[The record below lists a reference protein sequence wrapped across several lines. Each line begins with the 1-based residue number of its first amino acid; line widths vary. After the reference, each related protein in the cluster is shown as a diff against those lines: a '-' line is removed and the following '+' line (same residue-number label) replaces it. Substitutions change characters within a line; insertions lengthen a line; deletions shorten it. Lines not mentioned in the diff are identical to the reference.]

1 TGWKGCG
8 KWVGGKEIQQR
19 GPNLP
24 HDEGRRQSLGP
35 QPPQCHRKE
44 SWLDPELRLLQRHE
58 RRGLCMGQGE
68 ARSLH
73 RETRRGRA
81 RQQHEAVWRAHIG
94 RGPCQGD
101 CVLGIAH
108 YQLSGY
114 VTFPIPEN
122 GHSPHNSARATSVV
136 CSGHLEKWKKLERCG
151 RARVVDNRPERRLK
165 SQGTGHLTDYDPTER
180 TLHMADTSSSGG

>member
-58 RRGLCMGQGE
+58 RRGPCMGQGE

-81 RQQHEAVWRAHIG
+81 RQQHEAIWRTHIG

-101 CVLGIAH
+101 CVLGVAH

-114 VTFPIPEN
+114 VTFPMPECACRISDLLRSPGKVEKAGTWVWQSASYRQPARAQIKMSST
-122 GHSPHNSARATSVV
+122 GHS
-136 CSGHLEKWKKLERCG
+136 K
-151 RARVVDNRPERRLK
+151 
-165 SQGTGHLTDYDPTER
+165 DYDPMER